1 MEKLAGQ
8 TNMAP
13 STFHKYFKQI
23 TTLSPLQYQKRL
35 RLSEAQR
42 LMLSGGHDV
51 TQALLPWAT
60 KARRNSSGNTK
71 RLFGNPPRR
80 NVMRMKGALSAV
92 EPLI

>member
-51 TQALLPWAT
+51 TQAAFAVGYESPT
-60 KARRNSSGNTK
+60 QFIREYK

-80 NVMRMKGALSAV
+80 NVMRMKGALRA
-92 EPLI
+92 